1 MHSGMR
7 GGPHVGAFRH
17 HSFTETEIK
26 LQANSTSVS
35 STATCGLAY
44 QQVLRVPVFQSYLQL
59 LLLSECAGRPDD
71 KQHTLTER
79 EESWYFIS
87 VYSGEYTEMK
97 YQTASPAGGRI

>member
-71 KQHTLTER
+71 KQHTLTELT
-79 EESWYFIS
+79 ESCKKL
-87 VYSGEYTEMK
+87 V
-97 YQTASPAGGRI
+97 